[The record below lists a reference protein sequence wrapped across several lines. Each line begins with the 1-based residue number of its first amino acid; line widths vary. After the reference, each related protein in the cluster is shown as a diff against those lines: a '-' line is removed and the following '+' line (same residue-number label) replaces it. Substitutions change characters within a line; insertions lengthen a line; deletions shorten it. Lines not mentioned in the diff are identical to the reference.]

1 MPPTGKIPVQAW
13 MAASATRAVIAAL
26 TADGAEARFV
36 GGCVR
41 DSILKRAVED
51 VDIATPEPP
60 ERVMELLERAGL
72 GAIPSGIEHGTVTA
86 EAGGDHFQITTLR
99 RDVETDGRRAR
110 VAFTDD
116 WKADAARRD
125 FTINTLSCTPDGD
138 IYDPFGGLDDLSH
151 GMVRFV
157 GNARQRIDED
167 LLRILRYFRF
177 YAVCGRPP
185 PDIDA
190 LAACRAAA
198 HRVLELSAERL
209 RGELLR
215 ILIAPNPADVVV
227 LMRGERV
234 LDHLLPEAGDV
245 GRLRMLSWLE
255 TSAIRM
261 DSVAPDGLRRLA
273 ALLHTDAAGTDA
285 VAARF
290 RLSKAEAERLLSMT
304 APSEAVDA
312 DMDEAA
318 RRRVLRR
325 LGAQAVGDLALL
337 AWAGELA
344 IDPRQPGTRKHNWQD
359 LLAAAEA
366 WTPPEFPL
374 KGQDVLALGVPAGPR
389 IGRLLGAVEG
399 WWEEGGC
406 EAGRA
411 ACLEALE
418 TMAREER

>member
-1 MPPTGKIPVQAW
+1 MLPTGKIPVQAW
-13 MAASATRAVIAAL
+13 MAASATRSVIAAL

-41 DSILKRAVED
+41 DSILKRPVED

-215 ILIAPNPADVVV
+215 ILIAPNPADVLV

-245 GRLRMLSWLE
+245 GRMRMLSWLE

-325 LGAQAVGDLALL
+325 LGAQTVRDLALL

-344 IDPRQPGTRKHNWQD
+344 IDPRQPGARKPNWQD

-374 KGQDVLALGVPAGPR
+374 KGEDVLALGVPAGPR
-389 IGRLLGAVEG
+389 VGRLLGAVEG

-406 EAGRA
+406 KAGRA